1 MCDEYVS
8 RKKNRLSLKYYR
20 IFLSSFS
27 LSMCVKKKYRD
38 TIIGLL
44 GRIGGKFVRDFRA
57 IVSIFLYPPSIIET
71 IY

>member
-1 MCDEYVS
+1 MFLG
-8 RKKNRLSLKYYR
+8 RNRLSLKYYR
-20 IFLSSFS
+20 ILLSSFS

>member
-1 MCDEYVS
+1 MNMFLK
-8 RKKNRLSLKYYR
+8 KKNRLSLKYYR
-20 IFLSSFS
+20 ILLSSFS
-27 LSMCVKKKYRD
+27 LSMCVKKYRD